1 LVPPGASFQPGFKVP
16 ALFIS
21 ASLKSDLRALALAA
35 LAAAL
40 AIACWQAG
48 LLPSSLKTF
57 ALHPQHELVTPGFK
71 LGLIAIS
78 AFSFA
83 IALARQR
90 LGARQYWISVIGG
103 LVAVVLL
110 SIIASQF
117 LGIDFLTTPL
127 LVSGVLTVFLIQ
139 ASQLWSVDQ
148 RLTRLL
154 LITARETR
162 ANGAGAATDR
172 LLSGLR
178 LLGTVLPLSE
188 AVVFEV
194 DADVFRTVARLKGV
208 DHSQTEAS
216 RNSLWREAVRL
227 CERAIALGQVTV
239 QQVDGQGA
247 SRVAVP
253 LRHAQETVGAL
264 LIRLNAEFCDDDK
277 ALLEAVASQFA
288 RNLKRE
294 RFAKDLGKNSSF
306 SYVSQT
312 IGREKL
318 DALYVLQAMLT
329 EQRCEANAFS
339 GLSQGIGIAHLDGTF
354 ALTNSQLLS
363 FAQLTEEEAKQ
374 LDLFSLLHLLRTDV
388 FDEPALAV
396 RRVLQ
401 TGTDYECELN
411 FPDRNQILGLR
422 ISLLREKQKG
432 TNQDEPIGLGI
443 YVHDVSGVKEYDKL
457 KSDMISLMSHEL
469 RTPITS
475 INGFA
480 ELLSVDETLPEQAK
494 EFVTII
500 ANEAQR
506 LSRMINT
513 FLAVSQLQRKDK
525 QEVLKIPLRLDE
537 VVRDII
543 ATLQPVA
550 KKKRI
555 RLVEQ
560 PANRLPPVA
569 ADRSLITQ
577 AVKNLVD
584 NAIKYSPERTTVT
597 LSTALEAETVRLS
610 VEDRGFGIPSES
622 KDRVWDKFYRVV
634 RAGQKKDEESTGL
647 GLSFVREVV
656 EQHGG
661 RVELDSEEG
670 RGSKFSFTLPRL

>member
-1 LVPPGASFQPGFKVP
+1 
-16 ALFIS
+16 LFIS
-21 ASLKSDLRALALAA
+21 GSLKSDIKALALAA
-35 LAAAL
+35 IAASVA
-40 AIACWQAG
+40 AVCWRAG
-48 LLPSSLKTF
+48 FLPSNFQMF
-57 ALHPQHELVTPGFK
+57 ALVTPPDPSELITPDFTQ
-71 LGLIAIS
+71 GLIAIS
-78 AFSFA
+78 VFSFA
-83 IALARQR
+83 NSVAIQR
-90 LGARQYWISVIGG
+90 LRTRQCWLYIAGG
-103 LVAVVLL
+103 SLAVLL
-110 SIIASQF
+110 LGVTAAKF
-117 LGIDFLTTPL
+117 LGIDMLTTPL
-127 LVSGVLTVFLIQ
+127 LVGGFLTIFLIQ
-139 ASQLWSVDQ
+139 ASQLWSIDQ
-148 RLTRLL
+148 RLTRTLL
-154 LITARETR
+154 STAREAR
-162 ANGAGAATDR
+162 SNGAGAATAR

-194 DADVFRTVARLKGV
+194 DSESFRTVARLKGV

-216 RNSLWREAVRL
+216 RNSLWREGIRL
-227 CERAIALGQVTV
+227 CERAAASREVTV
-239 QQVDGQGA
+239 QRVEGQAA

-253 LRHAQETVGAL
+253 LRNGQETVGVL

-277 ALLEAVASQFA
+277 TLLEAVASQFA

-294 RFAKDLGKNSSF
+294 RFANDQGTSHSLG
-306 SYVSQT
+306 YVSQT

-318 DALYVLQAMLT
+318 DALYVLQALLT
-329 EQRCEANAFS
+329 EQRCEANALS
-339 GLSQGIGIAHLDGTF
+339 GLTQGIGIAYLDGTF
-354 ALTNSQLLS
+354 ALTNYQLLA
-363 FAQLTEEEAKQ
+363 FAQLNEDEAKE
-374 LDLFSLLHLLRTDV
+374 LDLFALLNRLRTDV

-401 TGTDYECELN
+401 TGTDYECELS
-411 FPDRNQILGLR
+411 FAERNQILGLR
-422 ISLLREKQKG
+422 ISLLSEKQKG
-432 TNQDEPIGLGI
+432 NSQDEPIGLGI
-443 YVHDVSGVKEYDKL
+443 YVHDVSRVKEYDKL

-480 ELLSVDETLPEQAK
+480 ELLTVDETITEQAK

-513 FLAVSQLQRKDK
+513 FLAVTQLQRKDK

-537 VVRDII
+537 IVRDII

-597 LSTALEAETVRLS
+597 VSTALEAETVRLS

-634 RAGQKKDEESTGL
+634 REGQEKDEESTGL